1 MRGEVEGSGVEGW
14 NRRNKLY
21 NKDLRRRLWAGWSIK
36 ITCITPFVINLSN
49 MTLLVT
55 NLAEDKVVWLRIW
68 LRGR

>member
-14 NRRNKLY
+14 NRRSKLY

-36 ITCITPFVINLSN
+36 ITCITPFVINPSN

-55 NLAEDKVVWLRIW
+55 NLTEDKVVWLRI
-68 LRGR
+68 